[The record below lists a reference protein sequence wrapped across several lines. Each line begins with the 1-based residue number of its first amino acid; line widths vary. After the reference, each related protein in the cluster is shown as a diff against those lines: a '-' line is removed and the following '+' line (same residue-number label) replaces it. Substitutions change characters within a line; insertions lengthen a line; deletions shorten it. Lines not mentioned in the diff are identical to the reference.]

1 MFVIGNDM
9 YFGRKV
15 GENIPVKI
23 ILFIDIPI
31 VAYIPTVTT
40 STPWKKPHINP
51 ATAQAGITQN
61 QYGPKKPPA
70 AKWYKIKI
78 NETINDT
85 QGP

>member
-1 MFVIGNDM
+1 M

-40 STPWKKPHINP
+40 STP
-51 ATAQAGITQN
+51 
-61 QYGPKKPPA
+61 
-70 AKWYKIKI
+70 
-78 NETINDT
+78 
-85 QGP
+85 